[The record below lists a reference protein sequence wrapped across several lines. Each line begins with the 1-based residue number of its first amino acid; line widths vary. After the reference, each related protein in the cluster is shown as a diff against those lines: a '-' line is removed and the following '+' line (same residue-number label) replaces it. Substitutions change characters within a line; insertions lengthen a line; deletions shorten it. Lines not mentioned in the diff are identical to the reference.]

1 MATRFAGDFFGI
13 SLVDPGEE
21 DQGSQ
26 LLKYYPELRSIKK
39 EKAATPSEE
48 GADKKEVGAR
58 LYGGAQAA
66 PTYAGFKTFEQKG
79 SQKAAPLFTGF
90 KTFEQQKQTEAS

>member
-21 DQGSQ
+21 KGST
-26 LLKYYPELRSIKK
+26 LLDYYPELRSLPK
-39 EKAATPSEE
+39 KAAVTDGTE
-48 GADKKEVGAR
+48 GEAEGETKEASAR

-66 PTYAGFKTFEQKG
+66 PVFGGFKTFEKTGEKQ
-79 SQKAAPLFTGF
+79 AAPLFTGF
-90 KTFEQQKQTEAS
+90 KTFEQPR